1 MSIYQNDVYRIR
13 RNAEYQDEMKQLMQS
28 GVFSNY
34 YTILSVSAL
43 VGYYHNA
50 YVPFE
55 KTAER
60 VSLTS
65 FTANDKDLI
74 DLIAV
79 GLVRVVLLLFRFL
92 AFARATGGLP
102 PVSARR
108 GVGGGGGGGGPG
120 WGGCGS
126 GGAVCG
132 AAHRPQAQTLV
143 TRSTNLIY
151 VKRWRQKR

>member
-79 GLVRVVLLLFRFL
+79 
-92 AFARATGGLP
+92 AR
-102 PVSARR
+102 
-108 GVGGGGGGGGPG
+108 
-120 WGGCGS
+120 
-126 GGAVCG
+126 
-132 AAHRPQAQTLV
+132 
-143 TRSTNLIY
+143 TRSTSIIKDDKKYEIFENYANGGFPILLKKLNIKDLY
-151 VKRWRQKR
+151 NMNEDAVWKAQNCFYSLLMNDMLLPD